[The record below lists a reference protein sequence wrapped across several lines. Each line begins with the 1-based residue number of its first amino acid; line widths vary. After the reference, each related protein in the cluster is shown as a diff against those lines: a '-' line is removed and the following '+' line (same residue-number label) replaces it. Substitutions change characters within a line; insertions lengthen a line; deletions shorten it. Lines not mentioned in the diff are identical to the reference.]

1 VKMTWIVA
9 GLVAAALAVGSSGP
23 ALADDPYTPDPDSP
37 TSPADVRVESGP
49 DGVTIYIGIEG
60 TAPGSSTDPTGGD
73 TAPGSGGP
81 VCWVDVMNIGNATR
95 EWFEQ
100 ESPLHP
106 GELPFLLY
114 CDDQFLGIVW
124 LPVGIEPADVEI
136 IIVPGDVVDPTSVA
150 ADLLDHIPVPNV
162 ALGVNPDVGLVAV
175 ASWFWVEGYD
185 GSPITASDTLGA
197 TTVEV
202 EIAPT
207 GYRWDFGD
215 GTELTTTSLG
225 QPYPAESDVRHI
237 YEQSSLSAGGAF
249 SLTLEITFSA
259 RYRVNGGPWV
269 PLDPIARSFT
279 AAYPVQ
285 QLQSILTDG

>member
-1 VKMTWIVA
+1 LGVVWI
-9 GLVAAALAVGSSGP
+9 P
-23 ALADDPYTPDPDSP
+23 QD
-37 TSPADVRVESGP
+37 
-49 DGVTIYIGIEG
+49 
-60 TAPGSSTDPTGGD
+60 TD
-73 TAPGSGGP
+73 
-81 VCWVDVMNIGNATR
+81 
-95 EWFEQ
+95 
-100 ESPLHP
+100 
-106 GELPFLLY
+106 
-114 CDDQFLGIVW
+114 
-124 LPVGIEPADVEI
+124 PADVEI
-136 IIVPGDVVDPTSVA
+136 VIVPGVTVDPTSVA
-150 ADLLDHIPVPNV
+150 AALLDHVPVPNV
-162 ALGVNPDVGLVAV
+162 TLGVNPDVGLVAV
-175 ASWFWVEGYD
+175 PSWFWVEGYD

-269 PLDPIARSFT
+269 PLDSIARSFT